1 MKSKNLIQ
9 EEALAATNG
18 LKRSGAG
25 ITMGGGKT
33 LLGLRHMAKNY
44 TDYARFLVVA
54 PKVSIFEEWK
64 LQAVEHG
71 LEYLLPHIEF
81 STYLSLDKQEQDYD
95 GVYLDEC
102 HSLLFV
108 HRPWLLEHKGYI
120 LGLSGTPP
128 KYDKSE
134 KGKMVAEFC
143 PIVYEYLVDEAV
155 NDQMLNDYLLIV
167 HTLDLDTNKTL
178 KVEKGDKVWYTS
190 EQASYDYW
198 CKRIDDSSSPKE
210 LNTMRVMRMSSLKNF
225 PSKEKLAKKLLST
238 ITNKVL
244 VFANTHKQA
253 DSFGLPTY
261 HSKNKGSKENLAKF
275 IRGEIDKMVAVDQ
288 LNEGTNVK
296 DLKEGI
302 IMHAYGNERRASQR
316 IGRMLRLNPSETAI
330 IHILCYRNTVD
341 ETWVR
346 QALEDFDQSK
356 IKWI

>member
-1 MKSKNLIQ
+1 MKSKDLIQ
-9 EEALAATNG
+9 EEALAATDG

-64 LQAVEHG
+64 AQAVKHKF
-71 LEYLLPHIEF
+71 EYLLPHITF
-81 STYLSLDKQEQDYD
+81 STYISLDKEEHDYD

-102 HSLLFV
+102 HSLLYV
-108 HRPWLLEHKGYI
+108 HRPWLLGHMGYI

-155 NDQMLNDYLLIV
+155 NDQMLNDYQIIV
-167 HTLDLDTNKTL
+167 HTLELDTNKTL
-178 KVEKGDKVWYTS
+178 KVEKGDKIWYTS
-190 EQASYDYW
+190 ERASYDYW
-198 CKRIDDSSSPKE
+198 CKRIDEASTQKE
-210 LNTMRVMRMSSLKNF
+210 LNTMRIMRMGSLKGF
-225 PSKEKLAKKLLST
+225 PSKVVLAKKILST

-244 VFANTHKQA
+244 VFANTQKQA

-261 HSKNKGSKENLAKF
+261 HSSNPKSKENLAEF
-275 IRGEIDKMVAVDQ
+275 IKGLFKKMVAVDQ
-288 LNEGTNVK
+288 LNEGTNVD

-302 IMHAYGNERRASQR
+302 IMHAYANERRASQR

-330 IHILCYRNTVD
+330 IHVLCYRNTVD
-341 ETWVR
+341 ETWVK

-356 IKWI
+356 IQWQ